1 MIISL
6 ERFHWKQ
13 SWWLIFWRIPMT
25 HIHGGPRTDP
35 SELQGKKTDIFHV
48 STVVSVILNHSQ
60 CFLTHHPRQPEK
72 KEEKRGTFSFCLA
85 PQWQC
90 LDSQLQQMCCPRV
103 RCGANSGFMM
113 QPTDSSVKVAVHW
126 TGLKP
131 WRFMTMKIGKT
142 GNTLN
147 DTQPQQI
154 YGCIIATHHLGEKS
168 SSNPAESPIFQRQFG
183 VKSEESNKQIGAE
196 ALQK

>member
-1 MIISL
+1 
-6 ERFHWKQ
+6 
-13 SWWLIFWRIPMT
+13 MT

-72 KEEKRGTFSFCLA
+72 KEEKRGKFSFCLA

-103 RCGANSGFMM
+103 RCGANSCRGLHAAKH
-113 QPTDSSVKVAVHW
+113 DSRDPGAPALESSK
-126 TGLKP
+126 GIKP
-131 WRFMTMKIGKT
+131 KRAEALTARGACLSCTK
-142 GNTLN
+142 L
-147 DTQPQQI
+147 
-154 YGCIIATHHLGEKS
+154 S
-168 SSNPAESPIFQRQFG
+168 SSNADPA
-183 VKSEESNKQIGAE
+183 K
-196 ALQK
+196 L